1 MDRTTIVSMLRT
13 FVCWGMLAITPAT
26 LMAGDEAAAIVY
38 CKGTVWLNGSPLP
51 NSSAILAGDMVQTT
65 KDSVATITAS
75 GASVI
80 IQPESL
86 VKFAGNALSLE
97 QGSISVASSN
107 GLATSAGIA
116 KVTPVSDT
124 WTEYE
129 VADVNGIV
137 EVLVRKGNLNVNCG
151 TESVGIAA
159 GMQVI
164 SDASGKCKRRRR
176 SGAYPPASGDIL
188 NSPYLKYAG
197 AAGGGVLIWLLW
209 PGPQKPASA
218 SQP

>member
-1 MDRTTIVSMLRT
+1 MRVSAIQR
-13 FVCWGMLAITPAT
+13 FVCWVMLAITPAS
-26 LMAGDEAAAIVY
+26 LVAADEAAAIVY

-51 NSSAILAGDMVQTT
+51 NSSAILAGDLVQTT

-75 GASVI
+75 GSSVI

-86 VKFAGNALSLE
+86 VKFASNTLSLE

-116 KVTPVSDT
+116 TVTPVSNT

-137 EVLVRKGNLNVNCG
+137 EVLARKGNLNVNCG
-151 TESVGIAA
+151 KESVGIAD

-164 SDASGKCKRRRR
+164 SDASGKCKRRRT

-188 NSPYLKYAG
+188 NSPYLKYI
-197 AAGGGVLIWLLW
+197 GGGIGGGILIWLLW
-209 PGPQKPASA
+209 PTPQKPVSA